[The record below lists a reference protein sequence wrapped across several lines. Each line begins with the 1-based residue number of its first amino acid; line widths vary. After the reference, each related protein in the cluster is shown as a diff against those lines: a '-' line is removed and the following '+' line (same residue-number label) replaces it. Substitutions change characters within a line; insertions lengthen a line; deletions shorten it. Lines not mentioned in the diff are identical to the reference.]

1 MQKEPEQLTRDEAA
15 EELASLAERLKE
27 LDEAYHKND
36 MPLLTDAEYDAL
48 KRRNEKIES
57 LFPDLIRSDSIRFRV
72 GAGVADGFNK
82 ITHKVP
88 MLSLGNIFDLDE
100 IDEFVQKIRRFL
112 GLDETVHIPFV
123 AEPKIDGLSYSAVYH
138 NGVFETGATRGDGT
152 TGEDIT
158 DNLKTI
164 RGLPKKLVQGNTLF
178 AHRVPQWLD
187 VRGEVYMSK
196 QDFMALNAV
205 QEENGK
211 KTFAN
216 PRNAAAGSLRQLDAS
231 VTASR
236 KLDLFAYAYGYLEGD
251 KWKTHWDFL
260 TSLKEWGF
268 PVSPDI
274 RLCQTTEELKAYYT
288 DMMNRRADLPYDIDG
303 VVYKVNEYA
312 LQERLGFI
320 TRSPRWAIA
329 HKFPAERAITR
340 LNAIR
345 IQVGRTGAL
354 TPVADVEPVNVGGV
368 VVKHATLHNADEIMR
383 KDIRE
388 GDTVVI
394 QRAGDV
400 IPQIVEVLVDK
411 RSKNSTPFVFPTHC
425 PICGSV
431 ALKEGDD
438 AITYCTGG
446 LVCPAQALEN
456 LKHFVSKSALDI
468 DGLGSKNIEL
478 FFELGWVKYAA
489 DLFDL
494 ERLHGDELRRRD
506 GWGQKSVDN
515 LLASIKKAGT
525 NVPLDRFIYALGVPE
540 VGEAT
545 ARLLAKTYGTWDGFI
560 QKVSAQN
567 AMEALTHIEGV
578 GPVMAKYIVDFFAE
592 SHNQAQI
599 DRLLAVVSL
608 RPYEGP
614 KEVQTPLSG
623 KTVVF
628 TGTLTMMTRAE
639 AKAKALAM
647 GAKVSGSV
655 SAKTDYVVAGEDAG
669 SKLKKAQE
677 LNINILSEK
686 DFHQMLDGDTFSE
699 YYENNL

>member
-1 MQKEPEQLTRDEAA
+1 MQKEPEQLTREEAI
-15 EELASLAERLKE
+15 EELAFLAERLKE

-48 KRRNEKIES
+48 KRRNEKIEA

-72 GAGVADGFNK
+72 GAGVADGFKK

-112 GLDETVHIPFV
+112 GLDETVQIPFV
-123 AEPKIDGLSYSAVYH
+123 AEPKIDGLSYSAIYH
-138 NGVFETGATRGDGT
+138 KGIFETGATRGDGT
-152 TGEDIT
+152 VGEDIT

-164 RGLPKKLVQGNTLF
+164 QRLPKKLVQGDTLF
-178 AHRVPQWLD
+178 AHGVPEWLD

-211 KTFAN
+211 KVFAN

-231 VTASR
+231 VTAGR
-236 KLDLFAYAYGYLEGD
+236 KLNLFAYAYGYLDGD

-274 RLCQTTEELKAYYT
+274 RLCHTVQDLKAYYT
-288 DMMNRRADLPYDIDG
+288 DMMNRRAELPYDIDG

-340 LNAIR
+340 LNTIR

-354 TPVADVEPVNVGGV
+354 TPVADVEPINVGGV
-368 VVKHATLHNADEIMR
+368 VVKHASLHNADEIMR

-400 IPQIVEVLVDK
+400 IPQIVEVLTDRRPK
-411 RSKNSTPFVFPTHC
+411 DSMPFVFPTHC
-425 PICGSV
+425 PICGSI

-446 LVCPAQALEN
+446 LVCPAQALEK

-494 ERLHGDELRRRD
+494 EHLHADELRRRD

-515 LLASIKKAGT
+515 LLSSIQKAGT
-525 NVPLDRFIYALGVPE
+525 NVALDKFIYALGIPE

-560 QKVSAQN
+560 QNVSAQN
-567 AMEALTHIEGV
+567 AAEALTHIEGV

-592 SHNQAQI
+592 SHNKEQI
-599 DRLLAVVSL
+599 DRLLSVMSL
-608 RPYEGP
+608 LPYEGP
-614 KEVQTPLSG
+614 KEIQTPLSG

-639 AKAKALAM
+639 AKAKALSM

-655 SAKTDYVVAGEDAG
+655 SAKTDYVVAGEEAG

-677 LNINILSEK
+677 LNIKILSEK

-699 YYENNL
+699 YYEE

>member
-1 MQKEPEQLTRDEAA
+1 MQKEPEQLTREEAA
-15 EELASLAERLKE
+15 NELAYLAERLKE
-27 LDEAYHKND
+27 LDEAYHKHD

-48 KRRNEKIES
+48 KRRNEKIEA
-57 LFPDLIRSDSIRFRV
+57 LFPELIRSDSIRFRV
-72 GAGVADGFNK
+72 GASVADGFKK

-112 GLDETVHIPFV
+112 GVDDSVQIPFV
-123 AEPKIDGLSYSAVYH
+123 AEPKIDGLSYSAIYH
-138 NGVFETGATRGDGT
+138 NGFLETGATRGDGSV
-152 TGEDIT
+152 GEDIT

-164 RGLPKKLVQGNTLF
+164 QGLPKQLAQGNTLF
-178 AHRVPQWLD
+178 AHSVPEWLD

-205 QEENGK
+205 QEANGK
-211 KTFAN
+211 KIFAN
-216 PRNAAAGSLRQLDAS
+216 PRNAAAGSLRQLDAA
-231 VTASR
+231 VTANR
-236 KLDLFAYAYGYLEGD
+236 KLNLFAYAYGYLDGS
-251 KWKTHWDFL
+251 KWQTHWDFL
-260 TSLKEWGF
+260 SSLKEWGF
-268 PVSPDI
+268 PVSPDV
-274 RLCQTTEELKAYYT
+274 RLCRTVHELKAYYT
-288 DMMNRRADLPYDIDG
+288 DMMNKRADLPYDIDG
-303 VVYKVNEYA
+303 VVYKVNDYA

-329 HKFPAERAITR
+329 HKFPAEQAITR

-368 VVKHATLHNADEIMR
+368 VVKHASLHNADEIVR

-400 IPQIVEVLVDK
+400 IPQIVEVLVEK
-411 RSKNSTPFVFPTHC
+411 RPQDSIPFVFPTHC

-456 LKHFVSKSALDI
+456 LKHFASKTALDI

-478 FFELGWVKYAA
+478 FFDLGWVRYAA

-494 ERLHGDELRRRD
+494 GRLHGEELRRRD

-515 LLASIKKAGT
+515 LLSAIEKAGT
-525 NVPLDRFIYALGVPE
+525 NVPLDKFIYALGIPE

-545 ARLLAKTYGTWDGFI
+545 ARLLAKTYGTWNTFV
-560 QKVSAQN
+560 QNVSAEN
-567 AMEALTHIEGV
+567 AIDILTQIEGV
-578 GPVMAKYIVDFFAE
+578 GPVMAKYIADFFAE
-592 SHNQAQI
+592 PHNKEQI
-599 DRLLAVVSL
+599 ERLLSVISL
-608 RPYEGP
+608 RPYDGP

-623 KTVVF
+623 KAIVF
-628 TGTLTMMTRAE
+628 TGSLTVMTRAE

-655 SAKTDYVVAGEDAG
+655 SAKTDYVIAGDEAG

-677 LNINILSEK
+677 LNIKILSEK
-686 DFHQMLDGDTFSE
+686 DFHQMLDGEEFSE
-699 YYENNL
+699 YYEE

>member
-1 MQKEPEQLTRDEAA
+1 MQKEPEQLTREEAA
-15 EELASLAERLKE
+15 EELAFLAERLKE

-36 MPLLTDAEYDAL
+36 MPLLTDAEYDVL

-112 GLDETVHIPFV
+112 GVDETVQIPFV
-123 AEPKIDGLSYSAVYH
+123 AEPKIDGLSYSAIYH
-138 NGVFETGATRGDGT
+138 NGIFETGATRGDGAI
-152 TGEDIT
+152 GEDIT

-164 RGLPKKLVQGNTLF
+164 QGLPKKLVQGDTLF
-178 AHRVPQWLD
+178 AHSVPQWLD

-236 KLDLFAYAYGYLEGD
+236 KLNLFAYAYGYLDGD

-288 DMMNRRADLPYDIDG
+288 DMMDKRADLPYDIDG

-340 LNAIR
+340 LNTIR

-354 TPVADVEPVNVGGV
+354 TPVADVEPINVGGV
-368 VVKHATLHNADEIMR
+368 VVKHASLHNADEIMR

-400 IPQIVEVLVDK
+400 IPQIVEVLTDRRPK
-411 RSKNSTPFVFPTHC
+411 DSMPFVFPTHC

-446 LVCPAQALEN
+446 LVCPAQALEK

-494 ERLHGDELRRRD
+494 EHLHADELRRRD

-515 LLASIKKAGT
+515 LLSSIQKAGT
-525 NVPLDRFIYALGVPE
+525 NVALDKFIYALGIPE

-560 QKVSAQN
+560 QNVSAQN
-567 AMEALTHIEGV
+567 AAEALTHIEGV

-592 SHNQAQI
+592 SHNKEQI
-599 DRLLAVVSL
+599 DRLLSVMSL
-608 RPYEGP
+608 LPYEGP
-614 KEVQTPLSG
+614 KEIQTPLSG

-639 AKAKALAM
+639 AKAKALSM

-655 SAKTDYVVAGEDAG
+655 SAKTDYVVAGEEAG

-677 LNINILSEK
+677 LNIKILSEK
-686 DFHQMLDGDTFSE
+686 DFHQMLDGDIFSE
-699 YYENNL
+699 YYEV